1 MNTALVTGAS
11 RGVGRGVAIA
21 LTEAGYHVIA
31 TGRTIATADLPAA
44 VVRVTCDHTNDDEV
58 SGVFARIADK
68 EEPLDLLVNNAWG
81 GYERM
86 VDASGR
92 FTWLLPFWDQ
102 PDYVWSSMMD
112 AGVRA
117 AFFAS

>member
-1 MNTALVTGAS
+1 MKTALVTGAS

-21 LTEAGYHVIA
+21 LAAAGYRVVA
-31 TGRTIATADLPAA
+31 TGRSIATADLSTAI
-44 VVRVTCDHTNDDEV
+44 VRIPCDHTNDDDV
-58 SGVFARIADK
+58 ARAFAHVAERFG
-68 EEPLDLLVNNAWG
+68 ELDLLVNNAWG

-92 FTWLLPFWDQ
+92 FTWLLPFWEQ

-112 AGVRA
+112 AG
-117 AFFAS
+117 